1 MKISNRRI
9 LRTSALD
16 LAKIGLYRLVMS
28 EQDDLACL
36 AGAGFT
42 SGEPENLFCLSEY
55 KKGEKG
61 CEVKSF
67 DKIKAFELL
76 IELGKVEQA
85 KGDDGDAFLESF
97 NNSCSKLNYQLPT
110 KDADGYE

>member
-9 LRTSALD
+9 LRMDALD

-28 EQDDLACL
+28 EQDDLANI
-36 AGAGFT
+36 AGSNIT
-42 SGEPENLFCLSEY
+42 SSEPENLFCLSEY

-67 DKIKAFELL
+67 DKIKALELL

-97 NNSCSKLNYQLPT
+97 NYSCNKLNYQLPT
-110 KDADGYE
+110 KDADENE